1 MAFFHKT
8 RTGSD
13 PDPLLQHYYVEAL
26 NRRDFFEAMHWYDV
40 AHVVALKES
49 GLVTQDVARAPLG
62 GFKDMEREGVYE
74 ARSRL
79 RLGWVH
85 SGEDYLQEKLGEQLS
100 GWIHIGRSSPTNRS
114 VASRIVIR
122 SILLDQMEDLSA
134 LQEALLERAEEYA
147 GAVMPGYAY
156 LHSSEPWT
164 FGYYLLSFVYALQR
178 SGEAFE
184 MAYRHTNENA
194 SAAEVGSGSY
204 FPVDLDLEAR
214 LLGFDRVAAHARDSI
229 RNFDYLLMTFW
240 AETLA
245 GNIVARLAQDLRV
258 LSTKEFD
265 LVTLGPEYSISSSVA
280 VQTKIPY
287 SPGIVAATS
296 GGLLLG
302 RLTGALAMCKTTSDE
317 PFVGT
322 ELLRELWST
331 AEEFRDTFRIM
342 TGTIRSL
349 TANRERM
356 NLLSSQQGDQATAFI
371 ALVMRHAEISYRAAH
386 QVVAIALNRL
396 EERGLNILGLRAED
410 LDSAIMDRTGVS
422 VQLPQDEVEQ
432 TLDIAHCVSLKV
444 TPGSTSPQEVR
455 RMLEECRGLL
465 AEAAQS
471 IRSKRERQA
480 AGRREMEE
488 RVAGILSEG
497 S

>member
-49 GLVTQDVARAPLG
+49 GLVTQAVARALLG
-62 GFKDMEREGVYE
+62 GFREMEREGVFE

-79 RLGWVH
+79 RLGGVH
-85 SGEDYLQEKLGEQLS
+85 SGENYLQEKLGEQVS

-114 VASRIVIR
+114 VASRIVTR
-122 SILLDQMEDLSA
+122 SILLDQMEELSA
-134 LQEALLERAEEYA
+134 LQEAMVERAEEYA

-178 SGEAFE
+178 SREAFE
-184 MAYRHTNENA
+184 TAYRHTNESA

-214 LLGFDRVAAHARDSI
+214 LVGFDRMAAHARDSI
-229 RNFDYLLMTFW
+229 RNFDYLLMAFW

-245 GNIVARLAQDLRV
+245 GNVVGRLAQDLRV
-258 LSTKEFD
+258 LSTKEFN
-265 LVTLGPEYSISSSVA
+265 LLTLGPEYSISSSVA
-280 VQTKIPY
+280 VQTRIPY
-287 SPGIVAATS
+287 SPGIVAATG
-296 GGLLLG
+296 GGLLMG
-302 RLTGALAMCKTTSDE
+302 RLTGALSMCKTTSDE

-322 ELLRELWST
+322 ELLRDLWST
-331 AEEFRDTFRIM
+331 ADEFRDTFRIM

-386 QVVAIALNRL
+386 QVVGQALNRL
-396 EERGLNILGLRAED
+396 EARGLDILGLRAED
-410 LDSAIMDRTGVS
+410 LDAAIQDRTGVS
-422 VQLPQDEVEQ
+422 VHLPQEEVER
-432 TLDIAHCVSLKV
+432 TLDVAHCVGLKA
-444 TPGSTSPQEVR
+444 TPGSTSPKEVR

-465 AEAAQS
+465 SEDARGIQ
-471 IRSKRERQA
+471 RRRDQLA

-488 RVAGILSEG
+488 RVAGILDEG